1 MHNYTQTPVRNRP
14 SYLFLRRYT
23 GEAIVLLAPRHSEV
37 WIRVIEIDVDDPG
50 VILDI
55 TGLSQP
61 LRLDLFESRQIL
73 QGTVE
78 LKLQALQESES
89 DRGDKVYASIGVSTD
104 RSTRILRDELLAGLS
119 RTERAALVR

>member
-78 LKLQALQESES
+78 LKLQALQESER
-89 DRGDKVYASIGVSTD
+89 DDMIYASIGVSTD

-119 RTERAALVR
+119 RAERAALVR

>member
-1 MHNYTQTPVRNRP
+1 MHNYNTQTPVRNRP

-78 LKLQALQESES
+78 LKLQALQESER
-89 DRGDKVYASIGVSTD
+89 DDMIYASIGVSTD